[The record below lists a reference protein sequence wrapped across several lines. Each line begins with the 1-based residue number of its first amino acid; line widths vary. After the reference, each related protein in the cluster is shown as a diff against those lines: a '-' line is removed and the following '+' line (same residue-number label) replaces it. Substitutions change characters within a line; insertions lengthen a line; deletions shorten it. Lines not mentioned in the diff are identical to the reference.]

1 MTGILFFI
9 TVALFSGAAGY
20 SILALHDDSEK
31 YVRRSRH
38 LFYCAVA
45 GFILVGAAKYYP
57 FSSDVAVRIASSIWG
72 YFYLLA
78 ALLIALLVYLRFSP
92 WRQYWR
98 SISPISLLFIAVF
111 LVVSAPFLNSART
124 MRIDLVHGLLPFHVV
139 ITIAGELFFFFSFIA
154 SILYL
159 VMQRQ
164 LKKKSSMRF
173 INRLPNLEALERF
186 NMWAT
191 VRALLLLT
199 AGLALGIVLLWMSFG
214 VLFNATLK
222 EIVIYGSWLVILIL
236 YLMRRYRLLNPYAT
250 NYINIF
256 FFAVLMSAFLLSNI
270 AIRSGFHSFR

>member
-1 MTGILFFI
+1 
-9 TVALFSGAAGY
+9 
-20 SILALHDDSEK
+20 
-31 YVRRSRH
+31 
-38 LFYCAVA
+38 
-45 GFILVGAAKYYP
+45 
-57 FSSDVAVRIASSIWG
+57 
-72 YFYLLA
+72 
-78 ALLIALLVYLRFSP
+78 
-92 WRQYWR
+92 
-98 SISPISLLFIAVF
+98 
-111 LVVSAPFLNSART
+111 
-124 MRIDLVHGLLPFHVV
+124 
-139 ITIAGELFFFFSFIA
+139 
-154 SILYL
+154 
-159 VMQRQ
+159 MQHQ

-199 AGLALGIVLLWMSFG
+199 AGLALGIALLWMSFG

-222 EIVIYGSWLVILIL
+222 EIVIYGSWMVILAL